1 MEAGYIHMLFTCK
14 IQKYARYKNSSIFK
28 KKNRSETKGIYMSKK
43 QK

>member
-28 KKNRSETKGIYMSKK
+28 KKTEVK
-43 QK
+43 QKVYI